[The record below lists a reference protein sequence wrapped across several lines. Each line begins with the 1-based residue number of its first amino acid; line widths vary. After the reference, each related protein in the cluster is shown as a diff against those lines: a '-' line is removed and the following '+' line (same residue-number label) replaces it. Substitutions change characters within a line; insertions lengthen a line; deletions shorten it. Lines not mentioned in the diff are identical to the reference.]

1 MIGAS
6 ARPALRLARRN
17 LARDRWRAVLI
28 VVLIGIPVFG
38 MTAAALI
45 LQAVVPTADERAT
58 ELMGS
63 ADLMIWPAAE
73 GDPPPQAAE
82 LAAAL
87 PDGTVIEPIAML
99 AVTALLPGRSIDLSI
114 QLADP
119 VGMIASR
126 VRLVGGRLPGARDEL
141 AISEAYVRRLDA
153 GIGDTIE
160 LRDRAPM
167 TVVGIIEAPEHL
179 SAPVSLAAD
188 PSRGDEGMTVW
199 LVDLPAGAD
208 PRGAAEAVRCPG
220 AATSDCE
227 ARYDPVTR
235 EQAGQASDLWLA
247 FVFVLGSLALVEAA
261 LIAAAAFAV
270 GIRRRQRELGLLGAV
285 GATPRQMAANL
296 LAEGLIAGLV
306 ATAVGVVAGIGAALL
321 AGPWLDGLADRR
333 VGGVELDPRALVL
346 AAVVGIGA
354 ALLAAAVPAW
364 SAARLP
370 TLVALSGRRPP
381 SAPAHRLLVVGLAL
395 IGVAVACTVA
405 APLIVRG
412 DNVTLAIGML
422 VVGSIAGVLGFG
434 SCSPWLLERLDR
446 PARHLPLAARIA
458 VRDTSRAR
466 TRNGPI
472 VTAVLASVAGMIALA
487 SLLASATAYQASQ
500 WQPSVPEDILLVR
513 GDAAAMLGPRV
524 ADALGTRA
532 AGPDAGPLVEGAR
545 GSIQV
550 ALDRTATTAPDDVG
564 SIWVADE
571 LVIGD
576 EAMLA
581 ALGGATAAQAFRD
594 GAVIV
599 FAPADTRVPAAP
611 ALELLDADYMP
622 TGQAFPVDVAIVPI
636 DPEAVSHR
644 GLAAGLIP
652 VATAVELGLTPD
664 PAADRY
670 TIRLGHAVTQADLDA
685 AAALMPSDGTVSV
698 TAPIR
703 PPDSTIG
710 IRLLMLGAALVVA
723 LSVTAVA
730 VALGESEARPD
741 LRTLLTL
748 GADRRLRRRVT
759 AARGAVLALLAG
771 VLAVPAGL
779 LPVWGVL
786 MNSTLPIVVPVP
798 EVVAAI
804 VVLPLMAIV
813 GGLLLGRPLDERA
826 PRADRAG

>member
-1 MIGAS
+1 
-6 ARPALRLARRN
+6 
-17 LARDRWRAVLI
+17 
-28 VVLIGIPVFG
+28 
-38 MTAAALI
+38 MTAPRIRLI
-45 LQAVVPTADERAT
+45 H
-58 ELMGS
+58 
-63 ADLMIWPAAE
+63 
-73 GDPPPQAAE
+73 
-82 LAAAL
+82 
-87 PDGTVIEPIAML
+87 
-99 AVTALLPGRSIDLSI
+99 
-114 QLADP
+114 
-119 VGMIASR
+119 
-126 VRLVGGRLPGARDEL
+126 GRLPVERDEL
-141 AISEAYVRRLDA
+141 AISEAYARRLDA
-153 GIGDTIE
+153 GVGDTIE
-160 LRDRAPM
+160 LRDQASM
-167 TVVGIIEAPEHL
+167 TVVGLIETSERL
-179 SAPVSLAAD
+179 SGPAAVSGD
-188 PSRGDEGMTVW
+188 PSRADEGSTVW
-199 LVDLPAGAD
+199 LIDLPVGEDAVVAAAAVECAGSPSAD
-208 PRGAAEAVRCPG
+208 CQPRYEPL
-220 AATSDCE
+220 
-227 ARYDPVTR
+227 TR
-235 EQAGQASDLWLA
+235 DQAGQASDLWLA

-296 LAEGLIAGLV
+296 LAEGLVAGLV
-306 ATAVGVVAGIGAALL
+306 ATALGVVAGIGAAFLV
-321 AGPWLDGLADRR
+321 GPWLDGLADRR
-333 VGGVELDPRALVL
+333 VGGVDLDPRAIVL
-346 AAVVGIGA
+346 AAVVGIVA

-395 IGVAVACTVA
+395 IAVAVVCTVA

-500 WQPSVPEDILLVR
+500 WQPSVPEDILR
-513 GDAAAMLGPRV
+513 ITGDEAATLGPRV
-524 ADALGTRA
+524 ADVLGSSA
-532 AGPDAGPLVEGAR
+532 AGPEAMPLVDGLP
-545 GSIQV
+545 GSAQ
-550 ALDRTATTAPDDVG
+550 LLLERTVTTDADDIGPV
-564 SIWVADE
+564 WVASD

-576 EAMLA
+576 ESMLA
-581 ALGGATAAQAFRD
+581 ALGGATVAQAFRD
-594 GAVIV
+594 GAVVV

-611 ALELLDADYMP
+611 VLELLDPGYEP
-622 TGQAFPVDVAIVPI
+622 TGQTFPVEVAIVPT
-636 DPEAVSHR
+636 DPMDGGHN
-644 GLAAGLIP
+644 GLAWGLIP
-652 VATAVELGLTPD
+652 VATAQALGITPD
-664 PAADRY
+664 PGATRY
-670 TIRLGHAVTQADLDA
+670 TIRLDHAVTQADLDA
-685 AAALMPSDGTVSV
+685 AAALMPSDERANVV
-698 TAPIR
+698 APIR

-786 MNSTLPIVVPVP
+786 LNSPLPIVVPVP
-798 EVVAAI
+798 EVIGAI

-813 GGLLLGRPLDERA
+813 GGLLLGRPLDERS
-826 PRADRAG
+826 PRADRGG